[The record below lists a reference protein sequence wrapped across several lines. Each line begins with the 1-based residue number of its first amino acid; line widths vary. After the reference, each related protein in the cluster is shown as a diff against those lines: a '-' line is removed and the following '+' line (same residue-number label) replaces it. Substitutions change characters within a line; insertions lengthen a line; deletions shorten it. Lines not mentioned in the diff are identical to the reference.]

1 MPALFLFSRRTALGG
16 DDLQPAAFISITLR
30 IGQFLVLVIPVFGR
44 IRRDVSRT
52 DDFLDYLLY
61 DPNDQDPSCRNSHF
75 YSLLT
80 VIYTCLT
87 TLYILAAIFLDWRI
101 AFWSSQGSPTE
112 REPRSTK
119 VAQLLELKLLPF
131 TLMLLMIWST
141 GLGAVSSGK
150 RYYRCVYESEIN
162 AGTDPAPV
170 RYWWVPF
177 VIILGLQLA
186 EMLFSWKYLVG
197 LCRQPKEIN
206 TLPWNSN
213 EEAYP
218 LDPMNHELMEEM
230 WAERCASFC
239 QCLSWMSCFLF
250 GGREL
255 AGQAEFG
262 DVARALADY
271 LEYRGVLDVVPSDIV
286 TGLILVR
293 SIQQERI
300 MNHRKE
306 LRTKATSKLTTTPT
320 LSVGIPTGTTETDE
334 DSELLGTNTISSM
347 DLPTSLLRSTP
358 QIVDVLDPVDRSGR
372 PLDRNS
378 FSDMQ
383 CLEEGARY
391 ASHALAIYTWVLYIY
406 ERPITGPIGLLA
418 RSCLGCFREK
428 YESMCSSEREGQL
441 TEGEVELTGI
451 GDAEFH
457 GDNLCHTH
465 RTALLLTANLSEAD
479 LVYAQLRSGFRDNP
493 YCIILDHEWKSVVVS
508 IRGTFSLEDC
518 VTDVLIQPESLETLG
533 QEFGFNGRGQYCHGG
548 VMNCVRNVYR
558 DLERHRLLDK
568 LLVGENAQ
576 YPDYTLR
583 IVGHSLGAATGTL
596 LSYMLRSKFPNLRC
610 LNYSP
615 VGCAFTWDLATGCSE
630 WCDSFFVD
638 SDIVPRLS
646 LESMDKLRDDMLEG
660 IGRLKVPK
668 IQVAR
673 RAVGHY
679 GSLGCGLFC
688 FRLFPDE
695 QTIQDTTELLHEPD
709 NVPES
714 VFQEQ
719 LSRFREMQV
728 RRKDSRG
735 VIRSTKLY
743 PPGRMIHLAKIGEKR
758 SCLHGCARCL
768 TCFSTSF
775 GSEYIPVW
783 IRNDELHEIVVS
795 PTMGTDHFPN
805 RIRKILVDVASSN
818 GIRVS

>member
-1 MPALFLFSRRTALGG
+1 MPAIFLFSRRTALGG
-16 DDLQPAAFISITLR
+16 DDLQPAAFISISLR
-30 IGQFLVLVIPVFGR
+30 IGQLLVLLIPIFERMRQDVIRAGG
-44 IRRDVSRT
+44 
-52 DDFLDYLLY
+52 FLDYLLY
-61 DPNDQDPSCRNSHF
+61 DPNDQDSSCRNSHF
-75 YSLLT
+75 YSILT
-80 VIYTCLT
+80 LTYSALT
-87 TLYILAAIFLDWRI
+87 TIYILAAILLDWRI
-101 AFWSSQGSPTE
+101 AHWSSQGSPTE
-112 REPRSTK
+112 REPRSSN

-131 TLMLLMIWST
+131 TIVLLMIWAT
-141 GLGAVSSGK
+141 GLSAVSSGK
-150 RYYRCVYESEIN
+150 RYYRCVHESERDN
-162 AGTDPAPV
+162 DSASTPV
-170 RYWWVPF
+170 RYWWVPL
-177 VIILGLQLA
+177 VILLALQLT
-186 EMLFSWKYLVG
+186 EMLFSWRYLFG
-197 LCRQPKEIN
+197 LCRQPKEF
-206 TLPWNSN
+206 PASWGGD

-218 LDPMNHELMEEM
+218 PDPINHELIEEM

-239 QCLSWMSCFLF
+239 QFLSWISCFLF

-293 SIQQERI
+293 NIQQERI
-300 MNHRKE
+300 MNYRKE
-306 LRTKATSKLTTTPT
+306 LRLKATSIITTAPV
-320 LSVGIPTGTTETDE
+320 LSVDARADSSETGE
-334 DSELLGTNTISSM
+334 DSGLLRGDTPSSM
-347 DLPTSLLRSTP
+347 NLPTAILRPTDP
-358 QIVDVLDPVDRSGR
+358 LIDELDPVDRNGR
-372 PLDRNS
+372 LLDRNS

-391 ASHALAIYTWVLYIY
+391 ASYALAIYTWVLYVY

-418 RSCLGCFREK
+418 RGCIACCRRK
-428 YESMCSSEREGQL
+428 YTRIHSSETEGQISGL
-441 TEGEVELTGI
+441 GDVELPGIGEV
-451 GDAEFH
+451 EFH

-465 RTALLLTANLSEAD
+465 RTSLLLSANLSEAD

-493 YCIILDHEWKSVVVS
+493 YCIILDHEWKTVVVS

-518 VTDVLIQPESLETLG
+518 VTDVLIQPESLEKLG
-533 QEFGFNGRGQYCHGG
+533 EEFGFNGRGQYCHGG

-558 DLERHRLLDK
+558 DLERHRLLDR
-568 LLVGENAQ
+568 LLLGPHAQ
-576 YPDYTLR
+576 YSDYTLR
-583 IVGHSLGAATGTL
+583 LVGHSLGAATATL

-673 RAVGHY
+673 HAVGHY
-679 GSLGCGLFC
+679 GLLACGTFC
-688 FRLFPDE
+688 HRLFSDD
-695 QTIQDTTELLHEPD
+695 QGAQDTAELLHDPD
-709 NVPES
+709 NVPDS

-719 LSRFREMQV
+719 LSRFREMQTE
-728 RRKDSRG
+728 RKNSRG
-735 VIRSTKLY
+735 VIRSTRLY
-743 PPGRMIHLAKIGEKR
+743 PPGRMIHLAKIGEKL

-775 GSEYIPVW
+775 GSEYVPVW
-783 IRNDELHEIVVS
+783 VRNDELHEIVVS

-805 RIRKILVDVASSN
+805 RIRKILVDVASGH
-818 GIRVS
+818 GIRVP